1 MFLGIVKFNVG
12 IVKIDARG
20 YQIAIRELPLGIL
33 MIVGTDCQNFGIVK
47 FEYESILL

>member
-1 MFLGIVKFNVG
+1 MLGLSKLSLGIF
-12 IVKIDARG
+12 KIDARG